1 MLVLYLCLTLLIHC
15 NRRPHARPCA
25 GWGAMSFIVVL
36 GAPLGSLVLTPAALP
51 YLRGLFYLL
60 AVAQFALFGALKI
73 GSDLIVWVVIVC
85 ITVVV
90 LGLLLAHY
98 LTNRKN
104 RKEKVE
110 VEDVQGPIIQNSVED
125 ISGSDT
131 EESKC

>member
-1 MLVLYLCLTLLIHC
+1 
-15 NRRPHARPCA
+15 
-25 GWGAMSFIVVL
+25 MSFIVVL